1 MNKKFLSAILFG
13 ALMVTSTG
21 TFVSCKDYDDDIDE
35 INGKIDKIETTL
47 SELESKIGDKGVS
60 SVTFDEKTGVLT
72 VVDGTGSHTYT
83 IKTTAP
89 SVEKTV
95 VTVDGKDLKVD
106 GKVIGQLGD
115 TVEVKDNELYV
126 NGKATGIKVGKYAIL
141 ENDAD
146 GMYTITLPDANGE
159 MKTIKLPKATSGMM
173 NVTANVAKFTAKNT
187 VTPSTAPDG
196 IAWGKADKAI
206 TWKGAKGNI
215 AKGQLLLGRYTEGEV
230 TVVPSSYNL
239 GAQTL
244 KLVASDGSVA
254 PVTVTA
260 TANNDLIYDKGDR
273 AASANGNWT
282 VAITMDETVTA
293 DNIATAFAT
302 EVESQAKNVKYALS
316 VNGDLVTGYEFVID
330 TDETAETNALEATKI
345 KVGGVEGTDDAKT
358 ASGTALTI
366 SDFKLG
372 TNEIII
378 EDKDKNNADAHK
390 VYDAYLE
397 IGDIDKAGRYGVT
410 VNGMKITA
418 ADKAA
423 KQEIPFIVH
432 ILDVTGAETKQYI
445 KVTFVAATIEDEP
458 IADQTYKL
466 MPEKNFVIDLGNTF
480 TGLTDEQADKVQ
492 GNITWAT
499 DGNFFKEDITESNV
513 TYYTDAACKKQV
525 TDLSKAATIKTIK
538 YAKIADSEIADA
550 PKAGATK
557 LTITLSDADADGNE
571 IKKVSANYTITL
583 PSFDELAVVN
593 TNALWNEAGTTLT
606 ARMGYS
612 TNATLSLAKA
622 YTVKDGVKGLAIDDI
637 EYVATYTTDAGK
649 VTELTVNKGEIE
661 NAGGLIDDNKVK
673 YNTLAATASIELVA
687 DIEDLTVSKDF
698 TVTVKSIFEDAK
710 IVYYKAGAAQSIAT
724 VGADNYIAPLT
735 GAADKRTGLALVFN
749 GKEIAVA
756 GTDMA
761 IDGITLTTSDPS
773 AATEVKVEYDNT
785 EASKGTVVDPT
796 GTTGKDAKGV
806 SITDMKSGE
815 KGTLVVTFTDK
826 NDVVTTSTIDYQYN

>member
-1 MNKKFLSAILFG
+1 M
-13 ALMVTSTG
+13 
-21 TFVSCKDYDDDIDE
+21 
-35 INGKIDKIETTL
+35 
-47 SELESKIGDKGVS
+47 
-60 SVTFDEKTGVLT
+60 
-72 VVDGTGSHTYT
+72 
-83 IKTTAP
+83 
-89 SVEKTV
+89 
-95 VTVDGKDLKVD
+95 
-106 GKVIGQLGD
+106 
-115 TVEVKDNELYV
+115 

-196 IAWGKADKAI
+196 IAWGKAPGAI

-260 TANNDLIYDKGDR
+260 TANNDLIYGDR
-273 AASANGNWT
+273 AASANGDWT

-330 TDETAETNALEATKI
+330 TDETAETTALAATKI
-345 KVGGVEGTDDAKT
+345 KVGGGEGTDDAKT
-358 ASGTALTI
+358 AGGTPLAI

-378 EDKDKNNADAHK
+378 EDKDASNADAHK

-445 KVTFVAATIEDEP
+445 KVTFVAATVEDEP

-499 DGNFFKEDITESNV
+499 DGNFFKKDITKSNV

-525 TDLSKAATIKTIK
+525 TDLSSAATIKTIK

-557 LTITLSDADADGNE
+557 LTITLSDAADAGNE

-612 TNATLSLAKA
+612 SNATLSLAKA
-622 YTVKDGVKGLAIDDI
+622 YTVKDGVKGLVIDDI

-649 VTELTVNKGEIE
+649 VKELTVTDGEIK

-673 YNTLAATASIELVA
+673 YNTLAATASIELA
-687 DIEDLTVSKDF
+687 TDLTVSKDF

-761 IDGITLTTSDPS
+761 IDGITLVSATPSD
-773 AATEVKVEYDNT
+773 ATEVQVAYKNT
-785 EASKGTVVDPT
+785 EASKGTVVAPT
-796 GTTGKDAKGV
+796 GTSKDAKGV

-826 NDVVTTSTIDYQYN
+826 NGVVTTSTIDYQYN

>member
-215 AKGQLLLGRYTEGEV
+215 AKGQLLLGRYTEGED

-445 KVTFVAATIEDEP
+445 NVTFVAATVEDEP

>member
-1 MNKKFLSAILFG
+1 
-13 ALMVTSTG
+13 
-21 TFVSCKDYDDDIDE
+21 
-35 INGKIDKIETTL
+35 
-47 SELESKIGDKGVS
+47 
-60 SVTFDEKTGVLT
+60 
-72 VVDGTGSHTYT
+72 
-83 IKTTAP
+83 
-89 SVEKTV
+89 
-95 VTVDGKDLKVD
+95 
-106 GKVIGQLGD
+106 
-115 TVEVKDNELYV
+115 
-126 NGKATGIKVGKYAIL
+126 
-141 ENDAD
+141 
-146 GMYTITLPDANGE
+146 
-159 MKTIKLPKATSGMM
+159 MM
-173 NVTANVAKFTAKNT
+173 NVTANEATFTAK
-187 VTPSTAPDG
+187 SIASSAPDG

-244 KLVASDGSVA
+244 KLVASDGSAA

-330 TDETAETNALEATKI
+330 TDEDPEATALAATKI
-345 KVGGVEGTDDAKT
+345 KVGGVNGTDDAKT

-366 SDFKLG
+366 SNFKLG

-378 EDKDKNNADAHK
+378 EDKDESNADAHK

-432 ILDVTGAETKQYI
+432 ILDVTGTETKQYI
-445 KVTFVAATIEDEP
+445 KVTFGAATVEDEP

-499 DGNFFKEDITESNV
+499 DGNFFKKDITKSNV

-525 TDLSKAATIKTIK
+525 TDLSSAATIKTIK
-538 YAKIADSEIADA
+538 YAKIAEDEIATA

-557 LTITLSDADADGNE
+557 LTITLSDADAAGNE

-606 ARMGYS
+606 ARMGWS

-622 YTVKDGVKGLAIDDI
+622 YTVKDGVKGLAIGDI
-637 EYVATYTTDAGK
+637 EYVATYTTNDGD
-649 VTELTVNKGEIE
+649 VTKLTVTAGEIAD
-661 NAGGLIDDNKVK
+661 AGGLIVDNKVK
-673 YNTLAATASIELVA
+673 YNTLAATASIELA
-687 DIEDLTVSKDF
+687 KDLTVSKDF

-756 GTDMA
+756 GTDMK
-761 IDGITLTTSDPS
+761 IDGITLTTNDPS
-773 AATEVKVEYDNT
+773 SATEVKVEYKNT
-785 EASKGTVVDPT
+785 DASKGTVVAPT
-796 GTTGKDAKGV
+796 GTDKDAKGV

-826 NDVVTTSTIDYQYN
+826 NGVVTTSTIDYQYN

>member
-1 MNKKFLSAILFG
+1 M
-13 ALMVTSTG
+13 
-21 TFVSCKDYDDDIDE
+21 
-35 INGKIDKIETTL
+35 
-47 SELESKIGDKGVS
+47 
-60 SVTFDEKTGVLT
+60 
-72 VVDGTGSHTYT
+72 
-83 IKTTAP
+83 
-89 SVEKTV
+89 
-95 VTVDGKDLKVD
+95 TVDGKDLKVD

-173 NVTANVAKFTAKNT
+173 NVTANEATFTAK
-187 VTPSTAPDG
+187 SIASSAPDG

-244 KLVASDGSVA
+244 KLVASDGSAA

-330 TDETAETNALEATKI
+330 TDEDPEATALAATKI
-345 KVGGVEGTDDAKT
+345 KVGGVNGTDDAKT

-366 SDFKLG
+366 SNFKLG

-378 EDKDKNNADAHK
+378 EDKDESNADAHK

-432 ILDVTGAETKQYI
+432 ILDVTGTETKQYI
-445 KVTFVAATIEDEP
+445 KVTFGAATVEDEP

-499 DGNFFKEDITESNV
+499 DGNFFKKDITKSNV

-525 TDLSKAATIKTIK
+525 TDLSSAATIKTIK
-538 YAKIADSEIADA
+538 YAKIAEDEIATA

-557 LTITLSDADADGNE
+557 LTITLSDADAAGNE

-606 ARMGYS
+606 ARMGWS

-622 YTVKDGVKGLAIDDI
+622 YTVKDGVKGLAIGDI
-637 EYVATYTTDAGK
+637 EYVATYTTNDGD
-649 VTELTVNKGEIE
+649 VTKLTVTAGEIAD
-661 NAGGLIDDNKVK
+661 AGGLIVDNKVK
-673 YNTLAATASIELVA
+673 YNTLAATASIELA
-687 DIEDLTVSKDF
+687 KDLTVSKDF

-756 GTDMA
+756 GTDMK
-761 IDGITLTTSDPS
+761 IDGITLTTNDPS
-773 AATEVKVEYDNT
+773 SATEVKVEYKNT
-785 EASKGTVVDPT
+785 DASKGTVVAPT
-796 GTTGKDAKGV
+796 GTDKDAKGV

-826 NDVVTTSTIDYQYN
+826 NGVVTTSTIDYQYN

>member
-173 NVTANVAKFTAKNT
+173 SVNVDNEKAIFTANTTASNPT
-187 VTPSTAPDG
+187 G
-196 IAWGKADKAI
+196 IAWGKAPGAI

-244 KLVASDGSVA
+244 KLVASDGSAA

-330 TDETAETNALEATKI
+330 TDEDPEATALAATKI
-345 KVGGVEGTDDAKT
+345 KVGGVNGTDDAKT

-366 SDFKLG
+366 SNFKLG

-378 EDKDKNNADAHK
+378 EDKDKSNADAHK

-432 ILDVTGAETKQYI
+432 ILDVTGTETKQYI
-445 KVTFVAATIEDEP
+445 KVTFVAATVEDEP

-525 TDLSKAATIKTIK
+525 TDLSSAATIKTIK
-538 YAKIADSEIADA
+538 YAKIADSEIATA

-557 LTITLSDADADGNE
+557 LTITLSDDAAAGNE

-606 ARMGYS
+606 ARMGWS

-637 EYVATYTTDAGK
+637 EYVATYTTNDGD
-649 VTELTVNKGEIE
+649 VTKLSVTDGEIE
-661 NAGGLIDDNKVK
+661 NAGGLIVEKKVK
-673 YNTLAATASIELVA
+673 YNTLAATASIELA
-687 DIEDLTVSKDF
+687 TDLTVSKDF

-756 GTDMA
+756 GTDMK
-761 IDGITLTTSDPS
+761 IDGITLTTNDPS
-773 AATEVKVEYDNT
+773 SATEVKVEYKNT
-785 EASKGTVVDPT
+785 DASKGTVVDPT
-796 GTTGKDAKGV
+796 GTAAGKDAKGV
-806 SITDMKSGE
+806 SITDMRSGE

-826 NDVVTTSTIDYQYN
+826 NGVVTTSTIDYQYN

>member
-1 MNKKFLSAILFG
+1 
-13 ALMVTSTG
+13 
-21 TFVSCKDYDDDIDE
+21 
-35 INGKIDKIETTL
+35 
-47 SELESKIGDKGVS
+47 
-60 SVTFDEKTGVLT
+60 
-72 VVDGTGSHTYT
+72 
-83 IKTTAP
+83 
-89 SVEKTV
+89 
-95 VTVDGKDLKVD
+95 
-106 GKVIGQLGD
+106 
-115 TVEVKDNELYV
+115 
-126 NGKATGIKVGKYAIL
+126 
-141 ENDAD
+141 
-146 GMYTITLPDANGE
+146 
-159 MKTIKLPKATSGMM
+159 
-173 NVTANVAKFTAKNT
+173 
-187 VTPSTAPDG
+187 
-196 IAWGKADKAI
+196 
-206 TWKGAKGNI
+206 
-215 AKGQLLLGRYTEGEV
+215 
-230 TVVPSSYNL
+230 
-239 GAQTL
+239 
-244 KLVASDGSVA
+244 
-254 PVTVTA
+254 
-260 TANNDLIYDKGDR
+260 
-273 AASANGNWT
+273 
-282 VAITMDETVTA
+282 MDETVTA

-330 TDETAETNALEATKI
+330 TDEDPEATALEATKI

-358 ASGTALTI
+358 ASGTPLAI

-378 EDKDKNNADAHK
+378 EDKAADNADAHK

-445 KVTFVAATIEDEP
+445 KVTFVAATVEDEP

-492 GNITWAT
+492 GNITWVT
-499 DGNFFKEDITESNV
+499 DGNFFKASISSV

-525 TDLSKAATIKTIK
+525 TDLSSAATIKTIK

-557 LTITLSDADADGNE
+557 LTITLSDAADAGNE

-606 ARMGYS
+606 ARMGWS

-661 NAGGLIDDNKVK
+661 NADGLIVEKKVK

-761 IDGITLTTSDPS
+761 IDGITLTTNDPS
-773 AATEVKVEYDNT
+773 SATEVKVEYSNT
-785 EASKGTVVDPT
+785 DASKGTVVAPK
-796 GTTGKDAKGV
+796 GTAAGKDAKGV

-826 NDVVTTSTIDYQYN
+826 NNVVTTSTIDYQYN

>member
-1 MNKKFLSAILFG
+1 
-13 ALMVTSTG
+13 MVTSTG

-173 NVTANVAKFTAKNT
+173 NVTANEATFTAK
-187 VTPSTAPDG
+187 SIASSAPDG

-244 KLVASDGSVA
+244 KLVASDGSAA

-330 TDETAETNALEATKI
+330 TDEDPEATALAATKI
-345 KVGGVEGTDDAKT
+345 KVGGVNGTDDAKT

-366 SDFKLG
+366 SNFKLG

-378 EDKDKNNADAHK
+378 EDKDESNADAHK

-432 ILDVTGAETKQYI
+432 ILDVTGTETKQYI
-445 KVTFVAATIEDEP
+445 KVTFGAATVEDEP

-525 TDLSKAATIKTIK
+525 TDLSSAATIKTIK
-538 YAKIADSEIADA
+538 YAKIAEDEIATA

-557 LTITLSDADADGNE
+557 LTITLSDAAAAGNE

-606 ARMGYS
+606 ARMGWS

-649 VTELTVNKGEIE
+649 VTELTVNNGEIE
-661 NAGGLIDDNKVK
+661 NANGLIDDNKVK
-673 YNTLAATASIELVA
+673 YNTLAATASIELA
-687 DIEDLTVSKDF
+687 TDLTVSKDF

-756 GTDMA
+756 GTDMK
-761 IDGITLTTSDPS
+761 IDGITLTTNDPS
-773 AATEVKVEYDNT
+773 SATEVKVEYSNT

-796 GTTGKDAKGV
+796 GTAADKDAKGV

-826 NDVVTTSTIDYQYN
+826 NGVVTTSTIDYQYN

>member
-47 SELESKIGDKGVS
+47 SELESKIGDKGVT

-244 KLVASDGSVA
+244 KLVASDGSAA

-273 AASANGNWT
+273 AASANGDWT

-330 TDETAETNALEATKI
+330 TDEDPEATALAATKI
-345 KVGGVEGTDDAKT
+345 KVGGVNGTDDAK
-358 ASGTALTI
+358 AESNPLTI
-366 SDFKLG
+366 SNFKLG

-378 EDKDKNNADAHK
+378 EDKDESNADAHK

-432 ILDVTGAETKQYI
+432 ILDVTGTETKQYI
-445 KVTFVAATIEDEP
+445 KVTFVAATVEDEP

-499 DGNFFKEDITESNV
+499 DGNFFKEDITESNI

-525 TDLSKAATIKTIK
+525 TDLSSAVTIKTIK

-557 LTITLSDADADGNE
+557 LTITLSDAADAGNE

-612 TNATLSLAKA
+612 SNATLSLAKA

-637 EYVATYTTDAGK
+637 EYVATYTTDAGA
-649 VTELTVNKGEIE
+649 VTKLSVTDGEI
-661 NAGGLIDDNKVK
+661 ADADGLIDDNKVK
-673 YNTLAATASIELVA
+673 YNTLAATASIELA
-687 DIEDLTVSKDF
+687 TDLTVSKDF

-756 GTDMA
+756 GTDMK
-761 IDGITLTTSDPS
+761 IDGITLVSTTPDT
-773 AATEVKVEYDNT
+773 ATKVQVAYKNT
-785 EASKGTVVDPT
+785 DASKGTVVVPT
-796 GTTGKDAKGV
+796 GTAASKDAKGV

-826 NDVVTTSTIDYQYN
+826 NGVVTTSTIDYQYN

>member
-173 NVTANVAKFTAKNT
+173 SVTANEATFTAKSIA
-187 VTPSTAPDG
+187 STAPDG
-196 IAWGKADKAI
+196 IAWGKAPGAI

-215 AKGQLLLGRYTEGEV
+215 AKGQLLLGRYTEGKV

-260 TANNDLIYDKGDR
+260 TADNDLIYGDR
-273 AASANGNWT
+273 AASANGDWT

-330 TDETAETNALEATKI
+330 TDEDPEATALAATKI
-345 KVGGVEGTDDAKT
+345 KVGGANGTDAAKT

-366 SDFKLG
+366 SNFKLG

-378 EDKDKNNADAHK
+378 EDKDASNADAHK

-432 ILDVTGAETKQYI
+432 ILDVTGTETKQYI
-445 KVTFVAATIEDEP
+445 KVTFVAATVEDEP

-525 TDLSKAATIKTIK
+525 TDLSSAATIKTIK
-538 YAKIADSEIADA
+538 YAKIAKDEIADA

-557 LTITLSDADADGNE
+557 LTITLSDAADAGNE

-606 ARMGYS
+606 ARMGWS

-637 EYVATYTTDAGK
+637 EYVATYTTDDD
-649 VTELTVNKGEIE
+649 VTELTVKKGEIE
-661 NAGGLIDDNKVK
+661 NANGLIVEKKVK
-673 YNTLAATASIELVA
+673 YNTLAATASIELA
-687 DIEDLTVSKDF
+687 KDLTVSKDF

-756 GTDMA
+756 GTDMK
-761 IDGITLTTSDPS
+761 IDGITLTTNDPS
-773 AATEVKVEYDNT
+773 SATEVKVEYKNT
-785 EASKGTVVDPT
+785 DASKGTVVAPT
-796 GTTGKDAKGV
+796 GTDKDAKGV

-826 NDVVTTSTIDYQYN
+826 NGVVTTSTIDYQYN

>member
-173 NVTANVAKFTAKNT
+173 NVTANEATFTAK
-187 VTPSTAPDG
+187 SIASSAPDG

-244 KLVASDGSVA
+244 KLVASDGSAA

-330 TDETAETNALEATKI
+330 TDEDPEATALAATKI
-345 KVGGVEGTDDAKT
+345 KVGGVNGTDDAKT

-366 SDFKLG
+366 SNFKLG

-378 EDKDKNNADAHK
+378 EDKDESNADAHK

-432 ILDVTGAETKQYI
+432 ILDVTGTETKQYI
-445 KVTFVAATIEDEP
+445 KVTFGAATVEDEP

-499 DGNFFKEDITESNV
+499 DGNFFKKDITKSNV

-525 TDLSKAATIKTIK
+525 TDLSSAATIKTIK
-538 YAKIADSEIADA
+538 YAKIAEDEIATA

-557 LTITLSDADADGNE
+557 LTITLSDADAAGNE

-606 ARMGYS
+606 ARMGWS

-622 YTVKDGVKGLAIDDI
+622 YTVKDGVKGLAIGDI
-637 EYVATYTTDAGK
+637 EYVATYTTNDGD
-649 VTELTVNKGEIE
+649 VTKLTVTAGEIAD
-661 NAGGLIDDNKVK
+661 AGGLIVDNKVK
-673 YNTLAATASIELVA
+673 YNTLAATASIELA
-687 DIEDLTVSKDF
+687 KDLTVSKDF

-756 GTDMA
+756 GTDMK
-761 IDGITLTTSDPS
+761 IDGITLTTNDPS
-773 AATEVKVEYDNT
+773 SATEVKVEYKNT
-785 EASKGTVVDPT
+785 DASKGTVVAPT
-796 GTTGKDAKGV
+796 GTDKDAKGV

-826 NDVVTTSTIDYQYN
+826 NGVVTTSTIDYQYN

>member
-1 MNKKFLSAILFG
+1 MPSADSGI
-13 ALMVTSTG
+13 T
-21 TFVSCKDYDDDIDE
+21 
-35 INGKIDKIETTL
+35 
-47 SELESKIGDKGVS
+47 
-60 SVTFDEKTGVLT
+60 
-72 VVDGTGSHTYT
+72 
-83 IKTTAP
+83 
-89 SVEKTV
+89 
-95 VTVDGKDLKVD
+95 
-106 GKVIGQLGD
+106 
-115 TVEVKDNELYV
+115 
-126 NGKATGIKVGKYAIL
+126 KATGIKVGKYAIL

-173 NVTANVAKFTAKNT
+173 NVTANEATFTAK
-187 VTPSTAPDG
+187 SIASSAPDG

-244 KLVASDGSVA
+244 KLVASDGSAA

-330 TDETAETNALEATKI
+330 TDEDPEATALAATKI
-345 KVGGVEGTDDAKT
+345 KVGGVNGTDDAKT

-366 SDFKLG
+366 SNFKLG

-378 EDKDKNNADAHK
+378 EDKDESNADAHK

-432 ILDVTGAETKQYI
+432 ILDVTGTETKQYI
-445 KVTFVAATIEDEP
+445 KVTFGAATVEDEP

-499 DGNFFKEDITESNV
+499 DGNFFKKDITKSNV

-525 TDLSKAATIKTIK
+525 TDLSSAATIKTIK
-538 YAKIADSEIADA
+538 YAKIAEDEIATA

-557 LTITLSDADADGNE
+557 LTITLSDADAAGNE

-606 ARMGYS
+606 ARMGWS

-622 YTVKDGVKGLAIDDI
+622 YTVKDGVKGLAIGDI
-637 EYVATYTTDAGK
+637 EYVATYTTNDGD
-649 VTELTVNKGEIE
+649 VTKLTVTAGEIAD
-661 NAGGLIDDNKVK
+661 AGGLIVDNKVK
-673 YNTLAATASIELVA
+673 YNTLAATASIELA
-687 DIEDLTVSKDF
+687 KDLTVSKDF

-756 GTDMA
+756 GTDMK
-761 IDGITLTTSDPS
+761 IDGITLTTNDPS
-773 AATEVKVEYDNT
+773 SATEVKVEYKNT
-785 EASKGTVVDPT
+785 DASKGTVVAPT
-796 GTTGKDAKGV
+796 GTDKDAKGV

-826 NDVVTTSTIDYQYN
+826 NGVVTTSTIDYQYN

>member
-173 NVTANVAKFTAKNT
+173 NVTANEATFTAKNT

-196 IAWGKADKAI
+196 IAWGKAPGAI

-260 TANNDLIYDKGDR
+260 TANNDLIYGDR

-330 TDETAETNALEATKI
+330 TDETAETTPLAATKI
-345 KVGGVEGTDDAKT
+345 KVGGVNGTDDAKA
-358 ASGTALTI
+358 ASNPLTI

-378 EDKDKNNADAHK
+378 EDKDASNADAHK

-445 KVTFVAATIEDEP
+445 KVTFVAATVEDEP

-525 TDLSKAATIKTIK
+525 TDLSSAATIKTIK
-538 YAKIADSEIADA
+538 YAKIAEDEIADA

-557 LTITLSDADADGNE
+557 LTITLSDAAAAGNE

-606 ARMGYS
+606 ARMGWS

-637 EYVATYTTDAGK
+637 EYVATYTTDAGA
-649 VTELTVNKGEIE
+649 VTELTVKKGEIE
-661 NAGGLIDDNKVK
+661 NASGLIDDNKVK
-673 YNTLAATASIELVA
+673 YNTLAATASIELA
-687 DIEDLTVSKDF
+687 TDLTVSKDF

-735 GAADKRTGLALVFN
+735 GAADKRAGLALVFN

-756 GTDMA
+756 GTDMK

-826 NDVVTTSTIDYQYN
+826 NGVVTTSTIDYQYN

>member
-173 NVTANVAKFTAKNT
+173 SVTANEATFTAKSIAT
-187 VTPSTAPDG
+187 TAPDG
-196 IAWGKADKAI
+196 IAWGKAPGAI

-215 AKGQLLLGRYTEGEV
+215 AKGQLLLGRYTEGKV

-260 TANNDLIYDKGDR
+260 TADNDLIYGDR

-330 TDETAETNALEATKI
+330 TDETAETTALAATKI
-345 KVGGVEGTDDAKT
+345 KVGGVEGTDAATT
-358 ASGTALTI
+358 ASNPLTI
-366 SDFKLG
+366 SNFKLG

-378 EDKDKNNADAHK
+378 EDKDASNADAHK

-432 ILDVTGAETKQYI
+432 ILDVTGTETKQYI
-445 KVTFVAATIEDEP
+445 KVTFVAATVEDEP

-499 DGNFFKEDITESNV
+499 DGNFFKASISSV

-525 TDLSKAATIKTIK
+525 TDLSSAATIKTIK

-557 LTITLSDADADGNE
+557 LTITLSDDAAAGNE

-606 ARMGYS
+606 ARMGWKS
-612 TNATLSLAKA
+612 NNATLSLSKA

-637 EYVATYTTDAGK
+637 EYVATYTTDDGA
-649 VTELTVNKGEIE
+649 VTKLSVTDGEIAD
-661 NAGGLIDDNKVK
+661 AGGLIVEKKVK

-735 GAADKRTGLALVFN
+735 GAADKRTGLALAFN

-756 GTDMA
+756 GTDMK
-761 IDGITLTTSDPS
+761 IDGIKLTTSDPS
-773 AATEVKVEYDNT
+773 DATEVKVEYKNT
-785 EASKGTVVDPT
+785 DASKGTVVAPT
-796 GTTGKDAKGV
+796 GTAADKDAKGV
-806 SITDMKSGE
+806 SITGMKSGE

-826 NDVVTTSTIDYQYN
+826 NGVVTTSTIDYQYN

>member
-1 MNKKFLSAILFG
+1 M
-13 ALMVTSTG
+13 
-21 TFVSCKDYDDDIDE
+21 
-35 INGKIDKIETTL
+35 
-47 SELESKIGDKGVS
+47 
-60 SVTFDEKTGVLT
+60 
-72 VVDGTGSHTYT
+72 
-83 IKTTAP
+83 
-89 SVEKTV
+89 
-95 VTVDGKDLKVD
+95 TVDGKDLKVD

-173 NVTANVAKFTAKNT
+173 SVTANEATFTAK
-187 VTPSTAPDG
+187 SIASSAPDG

-260 TANNDLIYDKGDR
+260 TANNDLIYGDR

-330 TDETAETNALEATKI
+330 TDEDPEATPLAATKI
-345 KVGGVEGTDDAKT
+345 KVGGVNGTDDAKN

-378 EDKDKNNADAHK
+378 EDKAADNADAHK

-525 TDLSKAATIKTIK
+525 TDLSSAATIKTIK
-538 YAKIADSEIADA
+538 YAKIAEDEIADA

-557 LTITLSDADADGNE
+557 LTITLSDAADAGNE

-606 ARMGYS
+606 ARMGWS

-622 YTVKDGVKGLAIDDI
+622 YTVKDGVKGLTIDEI

-673 YNTLAATASIELVA
+673 YNTLAATASIELA
-687 DIEDLTVSKDF
+687 TDLTVSKDF

-735 GAADKRTGLALVFN
+735 GAADKRAGLALVFN

-761 IDGITLTTSDPS
+761 IDGITLVSTTPD
-773 AATEVKVEYDNT
+773 AATKVQVAYSNT
-785 EASKGTVVDPT
+785 EASKGTIVAPK
-796 GTTGKDAKGV
+796 GTAADKDAKGV

-826 NDVVTTSTIDYQYN
+826 NGVVTTSTIDYQYN

>member
-173 NVTANVAKFTAKNT
+173 SVTANEATFTAKSIA
-187 VTPSTAPDG
+187 STAPDG
-196 IAWGKADKAI
+196 IAWGKAPGAI

-215 AKGQLLLGRYTEGEV
+215 AKGQLLLGRYTEGKV

-260 TANNDLIYDKGDR
+260 SADNVLIYGDR
-273 AASANGNWT
+273 AASANGDWT

-330 TDETAETNALEATKI
+330 TDEDPEATALAATKI
-345 KVGGVEGTDDAKT
+345 KVGGANGTDAAKT

-366 SDFKLG
+366 SNFKLG

-378 EDKDKNNADAHK
+378 EDKDASNADAHK

-432 ILDVTGAETKQYI
+432 ILDVTGTETKQYI
-445 KVTFVAATIEDEP
+445 KVTFVAATVEDEP

-499 DGNFFKEDITESNV
+499 AGNFFKEDITESNV

-525 TDLSKAATIKTIK
+525 TDLSSAATIKTIK
-538 YAKIADSEIADA
+538 YAKIAKDEIADA

-557 LTITLSDADADGNE
+557 LTITLSDAADAGNE

-606 ARMGYS
+606 ARMGWS

-637 EYVATYTTDAGK
+637 EYVATYTTDDD
-649 VTELTVNKGEIE
+649 VTELTVKKGEIE
-661 NAGGLIDDNKVK
+661 NANGLIVEKKVK
-673 YNTLAATASIELVA
+673 YNTLAATASIELA
-687 DIEDLTVSKDF
+687 KDLTVSKDF

-756 GTDMA
+756 GTDMK
-761 IDGITLTTSDPS
+761 IDGITLTTNDPS
-773 AATEVKVEYDNT
+773 SATEVKVEYKNT
-785 EASKGTVVDPT
+785 DASKGTVVAPT
-796 GTTGKDAKGV
+796 GTDKDAKGV

-826 NDVVTTSTIDYQYN
+826 NGVVTTSTIDYQYN

>member
-1 MNKKFLSAILFG
+1 M
-13 ALMVTSTG
+13 
-21 TFVSCKDYDDDIDE
+21 
-35 INGKIDKIETTL
+35 
-47 SELESKIGDKGVS
+47 
-60 SVTFDEKTGVLT
+60 
-72 VVDGTGSHTYT
+72 
-83 IKTTAP
+83 
-89 SVEKTV
+89 
-95 VTVDGKDLKVD
+95 
-106 GKVIGQLGD
+106 
-115 TVEVKDNELYV
+115 
-126 NGKATGIKVGKYAIL
+126 
-141 ENDAD
+141 
-146 GMYTITLPDANGE
+146 
-159 MKTIKLPKATSGMM
+159 
-173 NVTANVAKFTAKNT
+173 
-187 VTPSTAPDG
+187 
-196 IAWGKADKAI
+196 
-206 TWKGAKGNI
+206 
-215 AKGQLLLGRYTEGEV
+215 
-230 TVVPSSYNL
+230 
-239 GAQTL
+239 
-244 KLVASDGSVA
+244 
-254 PVTVTA
+254 
-260 TANNDLIYDKGDR
+260 
-273 AASANGNWT
+273 
-282 VAITMDETVTA
+282 
-293 DNIATAFAT
+293 
-302 EVESQAKNVKYALS
+302 KYALS

-330 TDETAETNALEATKI
+330 TDETAETTALAATKI
-345 KVGGVEGTDDAKT
+345 KVGGVEGTDTATT
-358 ASGTALTI
+358 ASNPLTI
-366 SDFKLG
+366 SNFKLG

-378 EDKDKNNADAHK
+378 EDKDASNADAHK

-432 ILDVTGAETKQYI
+432 ILDVTGTETKQYI
-445 KVTFVAATIEDEP
+445 KVTFVAATVEDEP

-499 DGNFFKEDITESNV
+499 DGNFFKASISSV

-525 TDLSKAATIKTIK
+525 TDLSSAATIKTIK

-557 LTITLSDADADGNE
+557 LTITLSDDAAAGNE

-606 ARMGYS
+606 ARMGWKS
-612 TNATLSLAKA
+612 NNATLSLSKA

-637 EYVATYTTDAGK
+637 EYVATYTTDDGA
-649 VTELTVNKGEIE
+649 VTKLSVTDGEITD
-661 NAGGLIDDNKVK
+661 AGGLIVEKKVK

-756 GTDMA
+756 GTDMK
-761 IDGITLTTSDPS
+761 IDGIKLTTSDPS
-773 AATEVKVEYDNT
+773 DATEVKVEYKNT
-785 EASKGTVVDPT
+785 DASKGTVVAPT
-796 GTTGKDAKGV
+796 GTAADKDAKGV
-806 SITDMKSGE
+806 SITGMKSGE
-815 KGTLVVTFTDK
+815 RVHW
-826 NDVVTTSTIDYQYN
+826 

>member
-1 MNKKFLSAILFG
+1 M
-13 ALMVTSTG
+13 
-21 TFVSCKDYDDDIDE
+21 
-35 INGKIDKIETTL
+35 
-47 SELESKIGDKGVS
+47 ESKIGDKGVS

-173 NVTANVAKFTAKNT
+173 NVTANETTFTAKSIA
-187 VTPSTAPDG
+187 STAPDG

-244 KLVASDGSVA
+244 KLVASDGSAA

-260 TANNDLIYDKGDR
+260 TANNDLIYGER

-330 TDETAETNALEATKI
+330 TDETAETTALAATKI
-345 KVGGVEGTDDAKT
+345 KVGGVEGTDAATT
-358 ASGTALTI
+358 ASNPLTI
-366 SDFKLG
+366 SNFKLG

-378 EDKDKNNADAHK
+378 EDKDASNADAHK

-432 ILDVTGAETKQYI
+432 ILDVTGTETKQYI
-445 KVTFVAATIEDEP
+445 KVTFVAATVEDEP

-525 TDLSKAATIKTIK
+525 TDLSSAATIKTIK
-538 YAKIADSEIADA
+538 YAKIADSEIATA

-557 LTITLSDADADGNE
+557 LTITLSDDAAAGNE

-583 PSFDELAVVN
+583 PSFNELAVVN

-606 ARMGYS
+606 ARMGWS

-637 EYVATYTTDAGK
+637 EYVATYTTNDGD
-649 VTELTVNKGEIE
+649 VTELTVTAGEIAD
-661 NAGGLIDDNKVK
+661 AGGLIVDNKVK
-673 YNTLAATASIELVA
+673 YNTLAATASIELA
-687 DIEDLTVSKDF
+687 KDLTVSKDF

-761 IDGITLTTSDPS
+761 IDGIKLTTNDPS
-773 AATEVKVEYDNT
+773 DATEVKVEYDNT
-785 EASKGTVVDPT
+785 DASKGKVVAPT
-796 GTTGKDAKGV
+796 ETGKDAKGV

-826 NDVVTTSTIDYQYN
+826 NGVVTTSTIDYQYN

>member
-83 IKTTAP
+83 IKTTAS

-95 VTVDGKDLKVD
+95 VTVDGKNLKVD

-173 NVTANVAKFTAKNT
+173 SVTANEATFTAK
-187 VTPSTAPDG
+187 SIASSAPDG

-260 TANNDLIYDKGDR
+260 TANNNLIYGER

-330 TDETAETNALEATKI
+330 TDETAETTPLAATKI
-345 KVGGVEGTDDAKT
+345 KVGGVNGTDDAK
-358 ASGTALTI
+358 AESNPLTI
-366 SDFKLG
+366 SNFKLG

-378 EDKDKNNADAHK
+378 EDKDESNADAHK

-432 ILDVTGAETKQYI
+432 ILDVKGTETKQYI
-445 KVTFVAATIEDEP
+445 NVTFVAATVEDEP

-499 DGNFFKEDITESNV
+499 DGNFFKASISSV

-538 YAKIADSEIADA
+538 YAKIAKDEIADA

-557 LTITLSDADADGNE
+557 LTITLSDAADAGNE

-606 ARMGYS
+606 ARMGWS

-622 YTVKDGVKGLAIDDI
+622 YTVKDGVKGLAIGDI
-637 EYVATYTTDAGK
+637 EYVATYTTDAGA
-649 VTELTVNKGEIE
+649 VTELTVTDGEIADADE
-661 NAGGLIDDNKVK
+661 LIDDNKVK
-673 YNTLAATASIELVA
+673 YNTLAATASIELVE

-735 GAADKRTGLALVFN
+735 GAADKRAGLALVFN

-761 IDGITLTTSDPS
+761 IDGITLVSTTPD
-773 AATEVKVEYDNT
+773 AATKVQVAYSNT
-785 EASKGTVVDPT
+785 EASKGTVVAPT
-796 GTTGKDAKGV
+796 GTAADKDAKGV

-826 NDVVTTSTIDYQYN
+826 NGVVTTSTIDYQYN

>member
-173 NVTANVAKFTAKNT
+173 SVTANEATFTAKSIA
-187 VTPSTAPDG
+187 STAPDG
-196 IAWGKADKAI
+196 IAWGKAPEAI

-260 TANNDLIYDKGDR
+260 TANNNLIYGER

-302 EVESQAKNVKYALS
+302 EVESKAKNVKYALS

-330 TDETAETNALEATKI
+330 TDETAETTALAATKI
-345 KVGGVEGTDDAKT
+345 KVGGAEGTDAAKA
-358 ASGTALTI
+358 ASNPLTI

-378 EDKDKNNADAHK
+378 EDKAADNADAHK

-432 ILDVTGAETKQYI
+432 ILDVTGTETKQYI
-445 KVTFVAATIEDEP
+445 KVTFVAATVEDEP

-499 DGNFFKEDITESNV
+499 DGNFFNEDITESNV

-525 TDLSKAATIKTIK
+525 TDLSSAATIKTIK
-538 YAKIADSEIADA
+538 YAKIAEDEIATA

-557 LTITLSDADADGNE
+557 LTITLSDAAAAGNE

-606 ARMGYS
+606 ARMGWS

-637 EYVATYTTDAGK
+637 EYVATYTTNDGD
-649 VTELTVNKGEIE
+649 VTELTVTAGEIAD
-661 NAGGLIDDNKVK
+661 AGGLIVDNKVK
-673 YNTLAATASIELVA
+673 YNTLAATASIELA
-687 DIEDLTVSKDF
+687 TDLTVSKDF

-761 IDGITLTTSDPS
+761 IDGIKLTTSDPS
-773 AATEVKVEYDNT
+773 DATEVKVEYKNT
-785 EASKGTVVDPT
+785 DASKGTVVDPT
-796 GTTGKDAKGV
+796 GTAADKDAKGV
-806 SITDMKSGE
+806 SITGMKSGE

>member
-173 NVTANVAKFTAKNT
+173 SVTANEATFTAKSIA
-187 VTPSTAPDG
+187 STAPNG
-196 IAWGKADKAI
+196 IAWGKAPGAI

-215 AKGQLLLGRYTEGEV
+215 AKGQLLLGRYTEGKV

-260 TANNDLIYDKGDR
+260 TADNDLIYGDR
-273 AASANGNWT
+273 AASANGDWT

-330 TDETAETNALEATKI
+330 TDEDPEATALAATKI
-345 KVGGVEGTDDAKT
+345 KVGGANGTDAAKT

-366 SDFKLG
+366 SNFKLG

-378 EDKDKNNADAHK
+378 EDKDASNADAHK

-432 ILDVTGAETKQYI
+432 ILDVTGTETKQYI
-445 KVTFVAATIEDEP
+445 KVTFVAATVEDEP

-513 TYYTDAACKKQV
+513 TYY
-525 TDLSKAATIKTIK
+525 
-538 YAKIADSEIADA
+538 
-550 PKAGATK
+550 P
-557 LTITLSDADADGNE
+557 N
-571 IKKVSANYTITL
+571 
-583 PSFDELAVVN
+583 
-593 TNALWNEAGTTLT
+593 
-606 ARMGYS
+606 
-612 TNATLSLAKA
+612 
-622 YTVKDGVKGLAIDDI
+622 
-637 EYVATYTTDAGK
+637 
-649 VTELTVNKGEIE
+649 
-661 NAGGLIDDNKVK
+661 
-673 YNTLAATASIELVA
+673 
-687 DIEDLTVSKDF
+687 
-698 TVTVKSIFEDAK
+698 
-710 IVYYKAGAAQSIAT
+710 
-724 VGADNYIAPLT
+724 
-735 GAADKRTGLALVFN
+735 
-749 GKEIAVA
+749 
-756 GTDMA
+756 
-761 IDGITLTTSDPS
+761 
-773 AATEVKVEYDNT
+773 
-785 EASKGTVVDPT
+785 
-796 GTTGKDAKGV
+796 
-806 SITDMKSGE
+806 SG
-815 KGTLVVTFTDK
+815 
-826 NDVVTTSTIDYQYN
+826 

>member
-1 MNKKFLSAILFG
+1 M
-13 ALMVTSTG
+13 
-21 TFVSCKDYDDDIDE
+21 
-35 INGKIDKIETTL
+35 
-47 SELESKIGDKGVS
+47 
-60 SVTFDEKTGVLT
+60 
-72 VVDGTGSHTYT
+72 
-83 IKTTAP
+83 
-89 SVEKTV
+89 
-95 VTVDGKDLKVD
+95 
-106 GKVIGQLGD
+106 
-115 TVEVKDNELYV
+115 
-126 NGKATGIKVGKYAIL
+126 
-141 ENDAD
+141 
-146 GMYTITLPDANGE
+146 
-159 MKTIKLPKATSGMM
+159 
-173 NVTANVAKFTAKNT
+173 
-187 VTPSTAPDG
+187 
-196 IAWGKADKAI
+196 
-206 TWKGAKGNI
+206 
-215 AKGQLLLGRYTEGEV
+215 
-230 TVVPSSYNL
+230 
-239 GAQTL
+239 

-260 TANNDLIYDKGDR
+260 TANNDLIYGER

-302 EVESQAKNVKYALS
+302 EVESKAKNVKYALS

-330 TDETAETNALEATKI
+330 TDEDPEATPLAATKI
-345 KVGGVEGTDDAKT
+345 KVGGVNGTDDAKN

-378 EDKDKNNADAHK
+378 EDKDKNSADAHK

-445 KVTFVAATIEDEP
+445 KVTFVAATVEDEP

-499 DGNFFKEDITESNV
+499 DGNFFKASISSV

-525 TDLSKAATIKTIK
+525 TDLSSAATIKTIK

-557 LTITLSDADADGNE
+557 LTITLSDAADAGNE

-606 ARMGYS
+606 ARMGWS

-637 EYVATYTTDAGK
+637 EYVATYTTDDGD
-649 VTELTVNKGEIE
+649 VTELTVTDGEIE

-673 YNTLAATASIELVA
+673 YNTLAATASIELVE

-756 GTDMA
+756 GTDMK

-773 AATEVKVEYDNT
+773 DATEVKVEYKNT
-785 EASKGTVVDPT
+785 EASKGTVVAPT
-796 GTTGKDAKGV
+796 ETGKDAKGV

-826 NDVVTTSTIDYQYN
+826 NGVVTTSTIDYQYN

>member
-1 MNKKFLSAILFG
+1 M
-13 ALMVTSTG
+13 
-21 TFVSCKDYDDDIDE
+21 
-35 INGKIDKIETTL
+35 
-47 SELESKIGDKGVS
+47 
-60 SVTFDEKTGVLT
+60 
-72 VVDGTGSHTYT
+72 
-83 IKTTAP
+83 
-89 SVEKTV
+89 
-95 VTVDGKDLKVD
+95 
-106 GKVIGQLGD
+106 
-115 TVEVKDNELYV
+115 
-126 NGKATGIKVGKYAIL
+126 
-141 ENDAD
+141 
-146 GMYTITLPDANGE
+146 
-159 MKTIKLPKATSGMM
+159 
-173 NVTANVAKFTAKNT
+173 
-187 VTPSTAPDG
+187 
-196 IAWGKADKAI
+196 
-206 TWKGAKGNI
+206 
-215 AKGQLLLGRYTEGEV
+215 
-230 TVVPSSYNL
+230 
-239 GAQTL
+239 
-244 KLVASDGSVA
+244 
-254 PVTVTA
+254 
-260 TANNDLIYDKGDR
+260 
-273 AASANGNWT
+273 
-282 VAITMDETVTA
+282 
-293 DNIATAFAT
+293 
-302 EVESQAKNVKYALS
+302 
-316 VNGDLVTGYEFVID
+316 
-330 TDETAETNALEATKI
+330 
-345 KVGGVEGTDDAKT
+345 GGVEGTDAATT
-358 ASGTALTI
+358 ASNPLTI
-366 SDFKLG
+366 SNFKLG

-378 EDKDKNNADAHK
+378 EDKDASNADAHK

-432 ILDVTGAETKQYI
+432 ILDVTGTETKQYI
-445 KVTFVAATIEDEP
+445 KVTFVAATVEDEP

-525 TDLSKAATIKTIK
+525 TDLSSAATIKTIK
-538 YAKIADSEIADA
+538 YAKIADSEIATA

-557 LTITLSDADADGNE
+557 LTITLSDDAAAGNE

-606 ARMGYS
+606 ARMGWS

-637 EYVATYTTDAGK
+637 EYVATYTTNDGD
-649 VTELTVNKGEIE
+649 VTELTVTAGEIAD
-661 NAGGLIDDNKVK
+661 AGGLIVDNKVK
-673 YNTLAATASIELVA
+673 YNTLAATASIELA
-687 DIEDLTVSKDF
+687 KDLTVSKDF

-761 IDGITLTTSDPS
+761 IDGIKLTTNDPS
-773 AATEVKVEYDNT
+773 DATEVKVEYDNT
-785 EASKGTVVDPT
+785 DASKGKVVAPT
-796 GTTGKDAKGV
+796 ETGKDAKGV

-826 NDVVTTSTIDYQYN
+826 NGVVTTSTIDYQYN

>member
-1 MNKKFLSAILFG
+1 
-13 ALMVTSTG
+13 MVTSTG

-316 VNGDLVTGYEFVID
+316 VNGDLVTGYEFIID
-330 TDETAETNALEATKI
+330 TDETAETTALAATKI
-345 KVGGVEGTDDAKT
+345 KVGGVEGTDAAKA
-358 ASGTALTI
+358 ASNPLTI

-378 EDKDKNNADAHK
+378 EDKDVSNADAHK

-445 KVTFVAATIEDEP
+445 KVTFVAATVEDEP

-499 DGNFFKEDITESNV
+499 DGNFFKASISSV

-525 TDLSKAATIKTIK
+525 TDLSSAATIKTIK
-538 YAKIADSEIADA
+538 YAKIAEDEIATA

-557 LTITLSDADADGNE
+557 LTITLSDAAAAGNE

-606 ARMGYS
+606 ARMGWKS
-612 TNATLSLAKA
+612 NNATLSLAKA
-622 YTVKDGVKGLAIDDI
+622 YTVKDGVKGLAIDNI
-637 EYVATYTTDAGK
+637 EYVATYTTDADK
-649 VTELTVNKGEIE
+649 VTELTVKKGEIE
-661 NAGGLIDDNKVK
+661 NASGLIADNKVK
-673 YNTLAATASIELVA
+673 YNTLAATASIELA
-687 DIEDLTVSKDF
+687 KDLTVSKDF

-735 GAADKRTGLALVFN
+735 GAADKRAGLALVFN

-761 IDGITLTTSDPS
+761 IDGITLVSTTPSD
-773 AATEVKVEYDNT
+773 ATEVKVEYDNT
-785 EASKGTVVDPT
+785 EASKGKVVAPT
-796 GTTGKDAKGV
+796 GTTSKDAKGV

>member
-1 MNKKFLSAILFG
+1 MLLSDRVILAQELLEVG
-13 ALMVTSTG
+13 AFDLLQRLLQVIDINMGCPTPKIVNNGDGSALLKTPEKIGEIVHKVSSASPVPVTVKIRKG
-21 TFVSCKDYDDDIDE
+21 WDDDS
-35 INGKIDKIETTL
+35 INAVEVAKIIEQGGAAAIAIHGRTRAEFYSGTADWDIIKKVK
-47 SELESKIGDKGVS
+47 EVVS
-60 SVTFDEKTGVLT
+60 
-72 VVDGTGSHTYT
+72 
-83 IKTTAP
+83 IP
-89 SVEKTV
+89 
-95 VTVDGKDLKVD
+95 
-106 GKVIGQLGD
+106 VIGNGD
-115 TVEVKDNELYV
+115 IKCAEDAKRMIDM
-126 NGKATGIKVGKYAIL
+126 TGC
-141 ENDAD
+141 DAVMI
-146 GMYTITLPDANGE
+146 GRGCV
-159 MKTIKLPKATSGMM
+159 KLPKATSGMM
-173 NVTANVAKFTAKNT
+173 SVTANEATFTAKSIA
-187 VTPSTAPDG
+187 STAPDG
-196 IAWGKADKAI
+196 IAWGKAPGAI

-244 KLVASDGSVA
+244 KLVASDGSAA

-302 EVESQAKNVKYALS
+302 EVEGAPKNVKYALS
-316 VNGDLVTGYEFVID
+316 VNGDLVTGYEFIID
-330 TDETAETNALEATKI
+330 TDEDPEATALAATKI
-345 KVGGVEGTDDAKT
+345 KVGGVNGTDAAKT
-358 ASGTALTI
+358 AGGTALTI

-378 EDKDKNNADAHK
+378 EDKDASNADAHK

-432 ILDVTGAETKQYI
+432 ILDVKGTETKQYI
-445 KVTFVAATIEDEP
+445 KVTFVAATVEDEP

-499 DGNFFKEDITESNV
+499 DGNFFKKDITKSNV

-525 TDLSKAATIKTIK
+525 TDLSSAATIKTIK
-538 YAKIADSEIADA
+538 YAKIAKDEIADA

-557 LTITLSDADADGNE
+557 LTITLSDDAAAGNE

-606 ARMGYS
+606 ARMGWS

-637 EYVATYTTDAGK
+637 EYVATYTTDAGA
-649 VTELTVNKGEIE
+649 VTKLSVTDGEIADA
-661 NAGGLIDDNKVK
+661 NGLIDDNKVK

-761 IDGITLTTSDPS
+761 IDGIKLTTSDPS
-773 AATEVKVEYDNT
+773 DATEVKVEYKNT
-785 EASKGTVVDPT
+785 DASKGTVVDPT
-796 GTTGKDAKGV
+796 GTAADKDAKGV
-806 SITDMKSGE
+806 SITGMKSGE

>member
-1 MNKKFLSAILFG
+1 M
-13 ALMVTSTG
+13 
-21 TFVSCKDYDDDIDE
+21 
-35 INGKIDKIETTL
+35 
-47 SELESKIGDKGVS
+47 
-60 SVTFDEKTGVLT
+60 
-72 VVDGTGSHTYT
+72 
-83 IKTTAP
+83 
-89 SVEKTV
+89 
-95 VTVDGKDLKVD
+95 
-106 GKVIGQLGD
+106 
-115 TVEVKDNELYV
+115 
-126 NGKATGIKVGKYAIL
+126 
-141 ENDAD
+141 
-146 GMYTITLPDANGE
+146 
-159 MKTIKLPKATSGMM
+159 
-173 NVTANVAKFTAKNT
+173 
-187 VTPSTAPDG
+187 
-196 IAWGKADKAI
+196 
-206 TWKGAKGNI
+206 
-215 AKGQLLLGRYTEGEV
+215 LGRYTEGKV

-244 KLVASDGSVA
+244 KLVASDGSAA

-260 TANNDLIYDKGDR
+260 TANNDLIYGDR
-273 AASANGNWT
+273 AASANGDWT

-316 VNGDLVTGYEFVID
+316 VNGDLVTGYEFIID
-330 TDETAETNALEATKI
+330 TDETAETTALAATKI
-345 KVGGVEGTDDAKT
+345 KVGGVEGTDDATT
-358 ASGTALTI
+358 ASNPLDI

-378 EDKDKNNADAHK
+378 EDKDASNADAHK

-432 ILDVTGAETKQYI
+432 ILDVTGTETKQYI
-445 KVTFVAATIEDEP
+445 KVTFVAATVEDEP

-499 DGNFFKEDITESNV
+499 DGNFFKASISSV

-525 TDLSKAATIKTIK
+525 TDLSSAATIKTIK

-557 LTITLSDADADGNE
+557 LTITLSDDAAAGNE

-606 ARMGYS
+606 ARMGWS

-637 EYVATYTTDAGK
+637 EYVATYTTDAGA
-649 VTELTVNKGEIE
+649 VTKLSVTDGEIADA
-661 NAGGLIDDNKVK
+661 NGLIDDNKVK
-673 YNTLAATASIELVA
+673 YNTLAATASIELA
-687 DIEDLTVSKDF
+687 TDLTVSKDF

-735 GAADKRTGLALVFN
+735 GAADKRAGLALVFN

-756 GTDMA
+756 GTDMK
-761 IDGITLTTSDPS
+761 IDGITLVSATPD
-773 AATEVKVEYDNT
+773 AATKVQVAYSNT
-785 EASKGTVVDPT
+785 EASKGTVVAPT
-796 GTTGKDAKGV
+796 GTSKDAKGV

-826 NDVVTTSTIDYQYN
+826 NGVVTTSTIDYQYN

>member
-1 MNKKFLSAILFG
+1 M
-13 ALMVTSTG
+13 
-21 TFVSCKDYDDDIDE
+21 SCKDYDDDIDE

-173 NVTANVAKFTAKNT
+173 SVTANEATFTAKSIA
-187 VTPSTAPDG
+187 STAPDG

-260 TANNDLIYDKGDR
+260 TANNDLIYGDR
-273 AASANGNWT
+273 AASANGDWT

-302 EVESQAKNVKYALS
+302 EVEGDPKNVKYALS

-330 TDETAETNALEATKI
+330 TDEDPEATALAATKI
-345 KVGGVEGTDDAKT
+345 KVGGVEGTDAAKT

-378 EDKDKNNADAHK
+378 EDKDAGNADAHK

-445 KVTFVAATIEDEP
+445 KVTFVAATVEDEP

-525 TDLSKAATIKTIK
+525 TDLSSAATIKTIK
-538 YAKIADSEIADA
+538 YAKIAKDEIATA

-557 LTITLSDADADGNE
+557 LTITLSDDDGNE

-622 YTVKDGVKGLAIDDI
+622 YTVKDGVKGLAIGDI
-637 EYVATYTTDAGK
+637 EYVATYTTNDGK
-649 VTELTVNKGEIE
+649 IKELTVTDGEIAD
-661 NAGGLIDDNKVK
+661 AGGLIVDNKVK
-673 YNTLAATASIELVA
+673 YNTLAATASIELA
-687 DIEDLTVSKDF
+687 TDLTVSKDF

-756 GTDMA
+756 GTDMK
-761 IDGITLTTSDPS
+761 IDGITLTTNDPS
-773 AATEVKVEYDNT
+773 SATEVKVEYKNT
-785 EASKGTVVDPT
+785 DASKGTVVAPT
-796 GTTGKDAKGV
+796 GTDKDAKGV

-826 NDVVTTSTIDYQYN
+826 NGVVTTSTIDYQYN

>member
-95 VTVDGKDLKVD
+95 VTVDGKNLKVD

-173 NVTANVAKFTAKNT
+173 SVTANEATFTAK
-187 VTPSTAPDG
+187 SIASSAPDG
-196 IAWGKADKAI
+196 IAWGKAPGAI

-260 TANNDLIYDKGDR
+260 TANNDLIYGER

-330 TDETAETNALEATKI
+330 TDEDPEATALEATKI

-358 ASGTALTI
+358 ASGTPLAI

-378 EDKDKNNADAHK
+378 EDKAADNADAHK

-445 KVTFVAATIEDEP
+445 KVTFVAATVEDEP

-492 GNITWAT
+492 GNITWVT
-499 DGNFFKEDITESNV
+499 DGNFFKASISSV

-525 TDLSKAATIKTIK
+525 TDLSSAATIKTIK

-557 LTITLSDADADGNE
+557 LTITLSDAADAGNE

-606 ARMGYS
+606 ARMGWS

-661 NAGGLIDDNKVK
+661 NADGLIVEKKVK

-761 IDGITLTTSDPS
+761 IDDITLTTNDPS
-773 AATEVKVEYDNT
+773 SATEVKVEYSNT
-785 EASKGTVVDPT
+785 DASKGTVVAPK
-796 GTTGKDAKGV
+796 GTAAGKDAKGV

-826 NDVVTTSTIDYQYN
+826 NNVVTTSTIDYQYN

>member
-13 ALMVTSTG
+13 VLMVTSTG

-173 NVTANVAKFTAKNT
+173 SVTANEATFTAK
-187 VTPSTAPDG
+187 SIASSAPDG

-244 KLVASDGSVA
+244 KLVASDGSAA

-260 TANNDLIYDKGDR
+260 TANNDLIYGER

-330 TDETAETNALEATKI
+330 TDETAETTALEATKI
-345 KVGGVEGTDDAKT
+345 KVGGVNGTDDAKN

-378 EDKDKNNADAHK
+378 EDKDASNADAHK

-538 YAKIADSEIADA
+538 YAKIADSEIATA

-557 LTITLSDADADGNE
+557 LTITLSDDAAAGNE

-612 TNATLSLAKA
+612 SNATLSLAKA
-622 YTVKDGVKGLAIDDI
+622 YTVKDGVKGLAIGDI
-637 EYVATYTTDAGK
+637 EYVATYTTNDGD
-649 VTELTVNKGEIE
+649 VTKLTVTAGEIAD
-661 NAGGLIDDNKVK
+661 AGGLIVDNKVK
-673 YNTLAATASIELVA
+673 YNTLAATASIELA
-687 DIEDLTVSKDF
+687 TDLTVSKDF

-756 GTDMA
+756 GTDMK
-761 IDGITLTTSDPS
+761 IDGIKLTTSDPS
-773 AATEVKVEYDNT
+773 DATEVKVEYDNT
-785 EASKGTVVDPT
+785 EASKGTVVAPT
-796 GTTGKDAKGV
+796 GTAADKDAKGV
-806 SITDMKSGE
+806 SITGMKSGE

>member
-173 NVTANVAKFTAKNT
+173 SVTANEATFTAK
-187 VTPSTAPDG
+187 SIASSAPDG

-260 TANNDLIYDKGDR
+260 TANNDLIYGDR

-330 TDETAETNALEATKI
+330 TDETAETTALAATKI

-358 ASGTALTI
+358 AGGTPLAI

-432 ILDVTGAETKQYI
+432 ILDVKGTETKQYI
-445 KVTFVAATIEDEP
+445 KVTFVAATVEDEP

-492 GNITWAT
+492 GNITWVT
-499 DGNFFKEDITESNV
+499 DGNFFKASISSV

-557 LTITLSDADADGNE
+557 LTITLSDAAAAGNE

-606 ARMGYS
+606 ARMGWS

-637 EYVATYTTDAGK
+637 EYVATYTTDADD
-649 VTELTVNKGEIE
+649 VTELTVTDGEIADA
-661 NAGGLIDDNKVK
+661 NGLIDDNKVK
-673 YNTLAATASIELVA
+673 YNTLAATASIELVE

-756 GTDMA
+756 GTDMK
-761 IDGITLTTSDPS
+761 IDGIKLTTSDPS
-773 AATEVKVEYDNT
+773 DATEVKVEYSNT
-785 EASKGTVVDPT
+785 EASKGTVVAPT

-826 NDVVTTSTIDYQYN
+826 NGVVTTSTIDYQYN

>member
-1 MNKKFLSAILFG
+1 
-13 ALMVTSTG
+13 
-21 TFVSCKDYDDDIDE
+21 
-35 INGKIDKIETTL
+35 
-47 SELESKIGDKGVS
+47 
-60 SVTFDEKTGVLT
+60 
-72 VVDGTGSHTYT
+72 
-83 IKTTAP
+83 
-89 SVEKTV
+89 
-95 VTVDGKDLKVD
+95 
-106 GKVIGQLGD
+106 
-115 TVEVKDNELYV
+115 
-126 NGKATGIKVGKYAIL
+126 
-141 ENDAD
+141 
-146 GMYTITLPDANGE
+146 MYTITLPDANGE

-173 NVTANVAKFTAKNT
+173 SVTANEATFTAK
-187 VTPSTAPDG
+187 SIASSAPDG
-196 IAWGKADKAI
+196 IAWGKAPGAI

-260 TANNDLIYDKGDR
+260 TANNDLIYGER

-330 TDETAETNALEATKI
+330 TDEDPEATALEATKI

-358 ASGTALTI
+358 ASGTPLAI

-378 EDKDKNNADAHK
+378 EDKAADNADAHK

-445 KVTFVAATIEDEP
+445 KVTFVAATVEDEP

-492 GNITWAT
+492 GNITWVT
-499 DGNFFKEDITESNV
+499 DGNFFKASISSV

-525 TDLSKAATIKTIK
+525 TDLSSAATIKTIK

-557 LTITLSDADADGNE
+557 LTITLSDAADAGNE

-606 ARMGYS
+606 ARMGWS

-661 NAGGLIDDNKVK
+661 NADGLIVEKKVK

-761 IDGITLTTSDPS
+761 IDGITLTTNDPS
-773 AATEVKVEYDNT
+773 SATEVKVEYSNT
-785 EASKGTVVDPT
+785 DASKGTVVAPK
-796 GTTGKDAKGV
+796 GTAAGKDAKGV

-826 NDVVTTSTIDYQYN
+826 NNVVTTSTIDYPVSYTHLRAHET

>member
-35 INGKIDKIETTL
+35 INSKIDKIETTL

-173 NVTANVAKFTAKNT
+173 SVTANEATFTAK
-187 VTPSTAPDG
+187 SIASSAPDG
-196 IAWGKADKAI
+196 IAWGKAPGAI

-244 KLVASDGSVA
+244 KLVASDGSAA

-260 TANNDLIYDKGDR
+260 TANNDLIYGER

-330 TDETAETNALEATKI
+330 TDETAETTALEATKI
-345 KVGGVEGTDDAKT
+345 KVGGVEGTDAAKT
-358 ASGTALTI
+358 ASGTPLAI

-445 KVTFVAATIEDEP
+445 KVTFVAATVEDEP

-499 DGNFFKEDITESNV
+499 DGNFFKASISSV

-557 LTITLSDADADGNE
+557 LTITLSDAAAAGNE

-637 EYVATYTTDAGK
+637 EYVATYTTDAGD
-649 VTELTVNKGEIE
+649 VTKLTVKKGEIA

-673 YNTLAATASIELVA
+673 YNTLAATASIELA
-687 DIEDLTVSKDF
+687 KDLTVSKDF

-756 GTDMA
+756 GTDMK

-773 AATEVKVEYDNT
+773 DATEVKVEYDNT
-785 EASKGTVVDPT
+785 EASKGKVVDPT
-796 GTTGKDAKGV
+796 GTAADGNAKGV

-826 NDVVTTSTIDYQYN
+826 NGVVTTSTIDYQYN

>member
-1 MNKKFLSAILFG
+1 M
-13 ALMVTSTG
+13 
-21 TFVSCKDYDDDIDE
+21 
-35 INGKIDKIETTL
+35 
-47 SELESKIGDKGVS
+47 
-60 SVTFDEKTGVLT
+60 
-72 VVDGTGSHTYT
+72 
-83 IKTTAP
+83 
-89 SVEKTV
+89 
-95 VTVDGKDLKVD
+95 
-106 GKVIGQLGD
+106 
-115 TVEVKDNELYV
+115 
-126 NGKATGIKVGKYAIL
+126 
-141 ENDAD
+141 
-146 GMYTITLPDANGE
+146 
-159 MKTIKLPKATSGMM
+159 
-173 NVTANVAKFTAKNT
+173 
-187 VTPSTAPDG
+187 
-196 IAWGKADKAI
+196 
-206 TWKGAKGNI
+206 
-215 AKGQLLLGRYTEGEV
+215 LGRYTEGEV

-244 KLVASDGSVA
+244 KLVASDGSAA

-330 TDETAETNALEATKI
+330 TDEDPEATALAATKI
-345 KVGGVEGTDDAKT
+345 KVGGVNGTDDAKT

-366 SDFKLG
+366 SNFKLG

-378 EDKDKNNADAHK
+378 EDKDESNADAHK

-432 ILDVTGAETKQYI
+432 ILDVTGTETKQYI
-445 KVTFVAATIEDEP
+445 KVTFGAATVEDEP

-499 DGNFFKEDITESNV
+499 DGNFFKKDITKSNV

-525 TDLSKAATIKTIK
+525 TDLSSAATIKTIK
-538 YAKIADSEIADA
+538 YAKIAEDEIATA

-557 LTITLSDADADGNE
+557 LTITLSDADAAGNE

-606 ARMGYS
+606 ARMGWS

-622 YTVKDGVKGLAIDDI
+622 YTVKDGVKGLAIGDI
-637 EYVATYTTDAGK
+637 EYVATYTTNDGD
-649 VTELTVNKGEIE
+649 VTKLTVTAGEIAD
-661 NAGGLIDDNKVK
+661 AGGLIVDNKVK
-673 YNTLAATASIELVA
+673 YNTLAATASIELA
-687 DIEDLTVSKDF
+687 KDLTVSKDF

-756 GTDMA
+756 GTDMK
-761 IDGITLTTSDPS
+761 IDGITLTTNDPS
-773 AATEVKVEYDNT
+773 SATEVKVEYKNT
-785 EASKGTVVDPT
+785 DASKGTVVAPT
-796 GTTGKDAKGV
+796 GTDKDAKGV

-826 NDVVTTSTIDYQYN
+826 NGVVTTSTIDYQYN

>member
-47 SELESKIGDKGVS
+47 SELESKIGDKGVT

-95 VTVDGKDLKVD
+95 VTVDGKNLKVD

-173 NVTANVAKFTAKNT
+173 SVTANEATFTAK
-187 VTPSTAPDG
+187 SIASSAPDG
-196 IAWGKADKAI
+196 IAWGKAPGAI

-260 TANNDLIYDKGDR
+260 TANNDLIYGER

-330 TDETAETNALEATKI
+330 TDEAPEATALEATKI

-358 ASGTALTI
+358 ASGTPLAI

-378 EDKDKNNADAHK
+378 EDKAADNADAHK

-445 KVTFVAATIEDEP
+445 KVTFVAATVEDEP

-492 GNITWAT
+492 GNITWVT
-499 DGNFFKEDITESNV
+499 DGNFFKASISSV

-525 TDLSKAATIKTIK
+525 TDLSSAATIKTIK

-557 LTITLSDADADGNE
+557 LTITLSDAADAGNE

-606 ARMGYS
+606 ARMGWS

-661 NAGGLIDDNKVK
+661 NADGLIVEKKVK

-761 IDGITLTTSDPS
+761 IDGITLTTNDPS
-773 AATEVKVEYDNT
+773 SATEVKVEYSNT
-785 EASKGTVVDPT
+785 DASKGTVVAPK
-796 GTTGKDAKGV
+796 GTAAKGV

-826 NDVVTTSTIDYQYN
+826 NNVVTTSTIDYQYN

>member
-21 TFVSCKDYDDDIDE
+21 TFVSCKDYNDDIDE

-95 VTVDGKDLKVD
+95 VTVDGKNLKVD

-173 NVTANVAKFTAKNT
+173 SVTANEATFTAK
-187 VTPSTAPDG
+187 SIASSAPDG
-196 IAWGKADKAI
+196 IAWGKAPGAI

-260 TANNDLIYDKGDR
+260 TANNDLIYGER

-330 TDETAETNALEATKI
+330 TDEDPEATALEATKI

-358 ASGTALTI
+358 ASGTPLTI

-378 EDKDKNNADAHK
+378 EDKAADNADAHK

-445 KVTFVAATIEDEP
+445 KVTFVAATVEDEP

-492 GNITWAT
+492 GNITWVT
-499 DGNFFKEDITESNV
+499 DGNFFKASISSV

-525 TDLSKAATIKTIK
+525 TDLSSAATIKTIK

-557 LTITLSDADADGNE
+557 LTITLSDAADAGNE

-606 ARMGYS
+606 ARMGWS

-661 NAGGLIDDNKVK
+661 NADGLIVKKKVK

-761 IDGITLTTSDPS
+761 IDGITLTTNDPS
-773 AATEVKVEYDNT
+773 SATEVKVEYSNT
-785 EASKGTVVDPT
+785 DASKGTVVAPK
-796 GTTGKDAKGV
+796 GTAAGKDAKGV

-826 NDVVTTSTIDYQYN
+826 NNVVTTSTIDYQYN

>member
-1 MNKKFLSAILFG
+1 
-13 ALMVTSTG
+13 MVTSTG

-173 NVTANVAKFTAKNT
+173 NVTANEATFTAK
-187 VTPSTAPDG
+187 SIASSAPDG

-260 TANNDLIYDKGDR
+260 TANNNLIYGER

-302 EVESQAKNVKYALS
+302 EVEGDPKNVKYALS

-330 TDETAETNALEATKI
+330 TDETAETTALAATKI
-345 KVGGVEGTDDAKT
+345 KVGGAEGTDAAKT
-358 ASGTALTI
+358 ASKPLTI

-378 EDKDKNNADAHK
+378 EDKDASNADAHK

-432 ILDVTGAETKQYI
+432 ILDVKGTETKQYI
-445 KVTFVAATIEDEP
+445 KVTFVAATVEDEP

-499 DGNFFKEDITESNV
+499 DGNFFKKDITESNV

-525 TDLSKAATIKTIK
+525 TDLSSAATIKTIK
-538 YAKIADSEIADA
+538 YAKIAEDEIATA

-557 LTITLSDADADGNE
+557 LTITLSDAAAAGNE

-606 ARMGYS
+606 ARMGWS

-637 EYVATYTTDAGK
+637 EYVATYTTDAGA
-649 VTELTVNKGEIE
+649 VTKLSVTDGEIADA
-661 NAGGLIDDNKVK
+661 NGLIDDNKVK

-761 IDGITLTTSDPS
+761 IDGIKLTTSDPS
-773 AATEVKVEYDNT
+773 DATEVKVEYKNT
-785 EASKGTVVDPT
+785 DASKGTVVDPT
-796 GTTGKDAKGV
+796 GTAADKDAKGV
-806 SITDMKSGE
+806 SITGMKSGE

>member
-1 MNKKFLSAILFG
+1 M
-13 ALMVTSTG
+13 
-21 TFVSCKDYDDDIDE
+21 
-35 INGKIDKIETTL
+35 
-47 SELESKIGDKGVS
+47 
-60 SVTFDEKTGVLT
+60 
-72 VVDGTGSHTYT
+72 
-83 IKTTAP
+83 
-89 SVEKTV
+89 
-95 VTVDGKDLKVD
+95 
-106 GKVIGQLGD
+106 
-115 TVEVKDNELYV
+115 
-126 NGKATGIKVGKYAIL
+126 
-141 ENDAD
+141 
-146 GMYTITLPDANGE
+146 
-159 MKTIKLPKATSGMM
+159 
-173 NVTANVAKFTAKNT
+173 
-187 VTPSTAPDG
+187 
-196 IAWGKADKAI
+196 
-206 TWKGAKGNI
+206 
-215 AKGQLLLGRYTEGEV
+215 
-230 TVVPSSYNL
+230 
-239 GAQTL
+239 

-330 TDETAETNALEATKI
+330 TDETAETTALAATKI
-345 KVGGVEGTDDAKT
+345 KVGGVNGTDAAKT
-358 ASGTALTI
+358 AGGTALTI
-366 SDFKLG
+366 SNFKLG

-378 EDKDKNNADAHK
+378 EDKDESNADAHK

-445 KVTFVAATIEDEP
+445 KVTFVAATVEDEP
-458 IADQTYKL
+458 
-466 MPEKNFVIDLGNTF
+466 NFVIDLGNTF

-525 TDLSKAATIKTIK
+525 TDLSSAATIKTIK
-538 YAKIADSEIADA
+538 YAKIAKDEIATA

-557 LTITLSDADADGNE
+557 LTITLSDDAAAGNE

-606 ARMGYS
+606 ARMGWS

-637 EYVATYTTDAGK
+637 EYVATYTTDDDDVK
-649 VTELTVNKGEIE
+649 ELTVKKGEIA
-661 NAGGLIDDNKVK
+661 NAGGLIDNNKVK
-673 YNTLAATASIELVA
+673 YNNRFHRIS
-687 DIEDLTVSKDF
+687 SR
-698 TVTVKSIFEDAK
+698 
-710 IVYYKAGAAQSIAT
+710 Y
-724 VGADNYIAPLT
+724 
-735 GAADKRTGLALVFN
+735 
-749 GKEIAVA
+749 
-756 GTDMA
+756 
-761 IDGITLTTSDPS
+761 
-773 AATEVKVEYDNT
+773 
-785 EASKGTVVDPT
+785 
-796 GTTGKDAKGV
+796 
-806 SITDMKSGE
+806 
-815 KGTLVVTFTDK
+815 
-826 NDVVTTSTIDYQYN
+826 

>member
-47 SELESKIGDKGVS
+47 SELESKIGDKGVT

-95 VTVDGKDLKVD
+95 VTVDGKNLKVD

-173 NVTANVAKFTAKNT
+173 SVTANEATFTAK
-187 VTPSTAPDG
+187 SIASSAPDG
-196 IAWGKADKAI
+196 IAWGKAPGAI

-260 TANNDLIYDKGDR
+260 TANNDLIYGER

-330 TDETAETNALEATKI
+330 TDEDPEATALEATKI

-358 ASGTALTI
+358 ASGTPLAI

-378 EDKDKNNADAHK
+378 EDKAADNADAHK

-445 KVTFVAATIEDEP
+445 KVTFVAATVEDEP

-492 GNITWAT
+492 GNITWVT
-499 DGNFFKEDITESNV
+499 DGNFFKASISSV

-525 TDLSKAATIKTIK
+525 TDLSSAATIKTIK

-557 LTITLSDADADGNE
+557 LTITLSDAADAGNE

-606 ARMGYS
+606 ARMGWS

-661 NAGGLIDDNKVK
+661 NADGLIVEKKVK

-761 IDGITLTTSDPS
+761 IDGITLTTNDPS
-773 AATEVKVEYDNT
+773 SATEVKVEYSNT
-785 EASKGTVVDPT
+785 DASKGTVVAPK
-796 GTTGKDAKGV
+796 GTAAGKDAKGV

-826 NDVVTTSTIDYQYN
+826 NNVVTTSTIDYQYN